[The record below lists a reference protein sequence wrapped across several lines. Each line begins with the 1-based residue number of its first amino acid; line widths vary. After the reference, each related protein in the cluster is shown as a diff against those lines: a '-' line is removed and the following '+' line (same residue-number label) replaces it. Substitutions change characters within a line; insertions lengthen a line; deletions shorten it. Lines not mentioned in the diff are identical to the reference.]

1 MDFNKITSN
10 MTFFGCVIREL
21 NISNELISI
30 SDNVKKGFGMDVDVE
45 ELGLQENGGERI
57 GKVILDIVIELDEAN
72 AGNIHMK
79 LEGAFAVSA
88 SVEEDEFQ
96 KMLLLNGATALYS
109 IARGKIE
116 SITANVY
123 QNGKIAMPMI
133 NMYEFYKEKAKEA

>member
-1 MDFNKITSN
+1 MDFNKVASN
-10 MTFFGCVIREL
+10 MTFLGCTIQEFH
-21 NISNELISI
+21 ISNKLISI

-45 ELGLQENGGERI
+45 EIGLQENGGERL
-57 GKVILDIVIELDEAN
+57 GKVILDIVIELDEDN

-79 LEGAFAVSA
+79 LEGAFAVKA
-88 SVEEDEFQ
+88 GVEEDEFH

-123 QNGKIAMPMI
+123 QNGKITMPMI
-133 NMYEFYKEKAKEA
+133 NMYEFYREKAKEA

>member
-123 QNGKIAMPMI
+123 QNGKITMPMI